1 MLGPWIK
8 VNWKQ
13 SNRRW
18 QLSVLVSLSQ
28 TWWTFQKPAG
38 LSVRSVG
45 STSPTKWHST
55 RRARILCMP
64 RESGV
69 MTGNRVAMV
78 GRLSRFSG
86 KSLKLQ
92 RRLYWGLNVLSPTV
106 GQRECWLLRD
116 ASILSWEVIRRERA
130 KWSSFEL
137 HILFYYEDSK
147 NAINKILLFKKKKK
161 NTDDLQWLVV
171 NLKVRASKCFFS
183 FSLVFFELGATG
195 LRNQFCVFLITNLQ
209 KRNNGVE

>member
-1 MLGPWIK
+1 M
-8 VNWKQ
+8 
-13 SNRRW
+13 
-18 QLSVLVSLSQ
+18 LSVLVSLSQ
-28 TWWTFQKPAG
+28 TWWTFQKPVG

-86 KSLKLQ
+86 KRLKLQ

-106 GQRECWLLRD
+106 DQRECWLLRD

-137 HILFYYEDSK
+137 HILFYYEDNK
-147 NAINKILLFKKKKK
+147 NLRSFTSFSFSWFFGKGNKSAIKKKKK
-161 NTDDLQWLVV
+161 ESTLSAISLPGT
-171 NLKVRASKCFFS
+171 LKT
-183 FSLVFFELGATG
+183 LY
-195 LRNQFCVFLITNLQ
+195 
-209 KRNNGVE
+209 

>member
-1 MLGPWIK
+1 MHLCFQFSSVAQSCLILCDPMNRSTPGLPVHHQLPEFTQTLPVDFCFNTLYINFWLLCSFMYIRSFPPPPLSHTHTFLSPFDLSFVLPTFLKDLNGFCCPFPYIK
-8 VNWKQ
+8 EHW
-13 SNRRW
+13 W
-18 QLSVLVSLSQ
+18 LSVLVSLFQ

-86 KSLKLQ
+86 KRLKLQ
-92 RRLYWGLNVLSPTV
+92 RRL
-106 GQRECWLLRD
+106 C
-116 ASILSWEVIRRERA
+116 
-130 KWSSFEL
+130 
-137 HILFYYEDSK
+137 
-147 NAINKILLFKKKKK
+147 
-161 NTDDLQWLVV
+161 
-171 NLKVRASKCFFS
+171 
-183 FSLVFFELGATG
+183 
-195 LRNQFCVFLITNLQ
+195 
-209 KRNNGVE
+209 

>member
-1 MLGPWIK
+1 MLAR
-8 VNWKQ
+8 
-13 SNRRW
+13 SLR
-18 QLSVLVSLSQ
+18 VLVGYLSFSWVGLGFVPMI
-28 TWWTFQKPAG
+28 TLYVLNGLFTRWTFQKPAG

-86 KSLKLQ
+86 KRLKLQ

-106 GQRECWLLRD
+106 DQRECWLLRD

-130 KWSSFEL
+130 KWCSFEL
-137 HILFYYEDSK
+137 HILFYYEENKS
-147 NAINKILLFKKKKK
+147 AINKILLFMLKTNKKKEMARVNINILGISELKWTGIGEF
-161 NTDDLQWLVV
+161 NSDDHYLYYWGQE
-171 NLKVRASKCFFS
+171 
-183 FSLVFFELGATG
+183 SL
-195 LRNQFCVFLITNLQ
+195 
-209 KRNNGVE
+209 KRN